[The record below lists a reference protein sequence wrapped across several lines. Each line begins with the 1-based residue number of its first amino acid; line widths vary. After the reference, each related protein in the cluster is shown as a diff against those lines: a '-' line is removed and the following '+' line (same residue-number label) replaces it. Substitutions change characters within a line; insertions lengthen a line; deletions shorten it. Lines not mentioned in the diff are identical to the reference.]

1 MIVVEGIYD
10 RIAYNLAVENLFFEN
25 FKEDVFMV
33 WRNKPCVVIG
43 RNQNIY
49 KEVNINFCEE
59 NNIDIVRR
67 LSGGG
72 AVYQDMEVIQY
83 SFITKDRG
91 ENSFRY
97 FTEPVLKAL
106 EKLGV
111 YGEFTGRNDLL
122 IDGKKFSGNAQYHK
136 DGKVLHHGTILFG
149 GNLEM
154 LKSALKPNPLKFKGK
169 KVGSVIARVG
179 RLKDEIE
186 LTAPEFMDHLNNTV
200 IELFNIKEIY
210 ELNNKE
216 KEKVESIVNNKFGN
230 EDWNYG
236 MTPKSEIELEEKHDF
251 GIVEY
256 GITLEKGKVDK
267 FIITGDF
274 FGRDE
279 IHNLTSNFLGLNFK
293 ESDFKKALENI
304 DINHYINGMTD
315 DILLNDLFKEGSYED

>member
-1 MIVVEGIYD
+1 MIVVKGAYD

-25 FKEDVFMV
+25 FPEDIFMV
-33 WRNKPCVVIG
+33 WRNNPCVVIG

-91 ENSFRY
+91 ENSFKY
-97 FTEPVLKAL
+97 FTEPVLKSL

-111 YGEFTGRNDLL
+111 YGEFTGRNDLI

-154 LKSALKPNPLKFKGK
+154 LKSALKPNPIKFKGK
-169 KVGSVIARVG
+169 KVSSVIARVG
-179 RLKDEIE
+179 RLKEEID
-186 LTAPEFMDHLNNTV
+186 LTATEFMDHLNTTV
-200 IELFNIKEIY
+200 MELFNIEKIY
-210 ELNNKE
+210 ELTEEE
-216 KEKVESIVNNKFGN
+216 KDKIEDIVKNRFGN
-230 EDWNYG
+230 EEWNYG
-236 MTPKSEIELEEKHDF
+236 MTPKSEFEIEEKHDF

-279 IHNLTSNFLGLNFK
+279 ICDLTDKFLGLNFK
-293 ESDFKKALENI
+293 ESIFKTVLKDI
-304 DINHYINGMTD
+304 DLDYYIHGMTE
-315 DILLNDLFKEGSYED
+315 DIMLGDLFKEGKYED